1 MICKSRSDRFR
12 VEFDPKIC
20 WGVVTEDGDIAA
32 DAVLT
37 SLPQLGVAQEEG
49 ISFSTTLAQRSA
61 QRKIR
66 CPVRPECNGR
76 GPHSSMSIAGTSMYV
91 LGVPAESLEGTA
103 EIHRIDFHSL
113 EWSRCASL
121 QSLPDREVGDA
132 VLLAASAHGRLYLM
146 YDDEPVLYSIPLPK
160 SDAAGSS
167 GRSCD
172 TGGSDAVQW
181 TALSCRQ
188 HVTRGF
194 ATAAVSR
201 RIYACGGI
209 VDADGEY
216 DDQSTPVR
224 EAECFDVVTGTWY
237 PIPPMLTARWG
248 GTAAGVGGKLLI
260 CGGTECPEFE
270 ITSGRY
276 YFLDTVEVLNLASGT
291 WCRLPP
297 LLKPRMRP
305 VVVMGGAA
313 GDVLIMGGT
322 GLRLDED
329 AESHAWGGPDS
340 EEECITIPEEERSTP
355 EALHDCEYWR
365 PGTAP
370 YGRAFRAKVGG
381 SGDSDL
387 RGKGE
392 GGIWDFR
399 KTLLTK
405 SASATLTRS
414 VDSKASPT
422 ANTKAATLEKPATK
436 TVRVGGKAMS
446 TAEIE
451 AQRIEEKRK
460 QARFL
465 AERNARRMNR
475 LTDAPKEQTQKEQ

>member
-1 MICKSRSDRFR
+1 MTCKSRSDRFR

-20 WGVVTEDGDIAA
+20 WGVVTEDGCIAA

-49 ISFSTTLAQRSA
+49 ISFSTTLQRSA
-61 QRKIR
+61 Q

-76 GPHSSMSIAGTSMYV
+76 GPHSSMSIAGGSMYV
-91 LGVPAESLEGTA
+91 LGVPAESPEGTA

-146 YDDEPVLYSIPLPK
+146 YDDESVLYSIPLPK

-188 HVTRGF
+188 HATRGF

-209 VDADGEY
+209 VDADAEY

-313 GDVLIMGGT
+313 GDVLIMGGS

-340 EEECITIPEEERSTP
+340 EEECITIPEEEHSTP

-365 PGTAP
+365 PGRPAWTASSMP
-370 YGRAFRAKVGG
+370 FPNAHCIHAGVVFVQ
-381 SGDSDL
+381 
-387 RGKGE
+387 
-392 GGIWDFR
+392 
-399 KTLLTK
+399 K
-405 SASATLTRS
+405 SSWR
-414 VDSKASPT
+414 DT
-422 ANTKAATLEKPATK
+422 ANWA
-436 TVRVGGKAMS
+436 
-446 TAEIE
+446 
-451 AQRIEEKRK
+451 
-460 QARFL
+460 
-465 AERNARRMNR
+465 
-475 LTDAPKEQTQKEQ
+475 